1 MHTEKDNDMLQ
12 IIEADLP
19 QIYEIT
25 DKIPEVAAGTGTVRG
40 IQRLGGLTNHS
51 YRVSLDSG
59 DEYVVRIP
67 GPGTE
72 VLIRRDDEKICT
84 ELASRLGIDA
94 KLLYF
99 GQTGSKLSGYIEG
112 AVTLSAAQ
120 MREPAVIPQI
130 ADVLRRI
137 HHCGE
142 NTGVAFD
149 VFDMAAHYEGI
160 IEEHAVPM
168 FADYPETKQAVM
180 QAKSWVSQ
188 HIHSE
193 LQPCHND
200 PLCENWVMGTDR
212 LFLIDWEYAG
222 MNDGM
227 WDLAAVSIEAGYDEL
242 CDQQLL
248 AAYLGET
255 TSVESLH
262 FLASK
267 IFVDY
272 LWTLW
277 AKARVPYSGQAMED
291 WAAERYA
298 RLKIF
303 LKNFAKELAL

>member
-1 MHTEKDNDMLQ
+1 MLQ

-19 QIYEIT
+19 QIYKIT
-25 DKIPEVAAGTGTVRG
+25 ARIPEVAAGTGTVRG
-40 IQRLGGLTNHS
+40 IQRLRGLTNQT

-72 VLIRRDDEKICT
+72 ALIRREDERIST
-84 ELASRLGIDA
+84 ELASRLGIDTQ
-94 KLLYF
+94 LLYF
-99 GQTGSKLSGYIEG
+99 GQDGSKLSGYIEG

-120 MREPAVIPQI
+120 MREPAVIPQF
-130 ADVLRRI
+130 AEVLKKI
-137 HHCGE
+137 HHCGV

-149 VFDMAAHYEGI
+149 VFDMAAHYERI

-180 QAKSWVSQ
+180 RAKFWVQQ
-188 HIHSE
+188 HIPSE

-200 PLCENWVMGTDR
+200 PLCENWVMGMDK
-212 LFLIDWEYAG
+212 LYLIDWEYAG

-227 WDLAAVSIEAGYDEL
+227 WDLAAVSIEAGYDESA
-242 CDQQLL
+242 DQQLL

-255 TSVESLH
+255 SSLESLH

-298 RLKIF
+298 RLQIF
-303 LKNFAKELAL
+303 LKDFAEELAL